1 MCGRLSASLD
11 RGNSG
16 EERTTRQRSLRC
28 VLRELSDSFGQGG
41 IDALHQAHFAS
52 LKKSLRYRLLYRLLN
67 LFLPITPLLTIT
79 RDLDRMVGELGVHG
93 GSRVTLARLPI
104 PWRSE
109 MPARR
114 EVEIRTAPI
123 IVYGTHGSI
132 LTPLLLAAA
141 INRPDLKMIA
151 ASYITKLGPNIAAC
165 SFPVYAAAPVK
176 VKRAGR
182 KGLVPR
188 VMGWIAWK
196 SEGGLERDAAKERNR
211 DSLRR
216 AAEQVRRGGGLL
228 KAPEPRNHRESW
240 RAGIGVLVAELTRN
254 PGPHA
259 TYLVPWSISGASI
272 TGIFQLLSRN
282 PLARR
287 LGKLRFR
294 RPVRVAFGEPIP
306 IQRVVDE
313 VGLDPVKIAAAIETH
328 YRGLGF

>member
-16 EERTTRQRSLRC
+16 EERTPRQRSLRC
-28 VLRELSDSFGQGG
+28 VLRELSGSFEQGG
-41 IDALHQAHFAS
+41 VDALHEAHFVS
-52 LKKSLRYRLLYRLLN
+52 FKKSLRYRLLYRLLN

-104 PWRSE
+104 PWRAE
-109 MPARR
+109 MPAQG

-165 SFPVYAAAPVK
+165 SFPVYAAASVK
-176 VKRAGR
+176 VRRAGR

-196 SEGGLERDAAKERNR
+196 SEGGLERDTAKERNR

-216 AAEQVRRGGGLL
+216 AAGQVRRGGGLL
-228 KAPEPRNHRESW
+228 IAPEPRNHRESW

-287 LGKLRFR
+287 LGRLRFR
-294 RPVRVAFGEPIP
+294 RPVRVEFGEPVP
-306 IQRVVDE
+306 IQQVVNE
-313 VGLDPVKIAAAIETH
+313 VGLNPAKIAAAIETH
-328 YRGLGF
+328 YRELSF

>member
-28 VLRELSDSFGQGG
+28 VLRELSDSFEQGG

-104 PWRSE
+104 PWRAE
-109 MPARR
+109 MPARG
-114 EVEIRTAPI
+114 EAEIRTAPI

-141 INRPDLKMIA
+141 IDRPDLKMIA

-228 KAPEPRNHRESW
+228 IAPEPRNHRESW

-313 VGLDPVKIAAAIETH
+313 VGLDPVRIAAAIETH